1 MRCKWIFKK
10 KSRSSIEEF
19 IHYKAHLVVK
29 GYSQKEGVDY
39 NETFSLVA
47 RHTSICVLLDL
58 VATLDVEL
66 EQLDVKTTF
75 IHGRL
80 KEDILMQ

>member
-10 KSRSSIEEF
+10 KSRSSIEEV

-80 KEDILMQ
+80 EEDILMQ

>member
-1 MRCKWIFKK
+1 M
-10 KSRSSIEEF
+10 
-19 IHYKAHLVVK
+19 
-29 GYSQKEGVDY
+29 DY

-80 KEDILMQ
+80 KEDILMQQPKGFEVEGKENFVYRLKRSLYG